1 MKIKYILLNI
11 FFIGLFVLLINLLE
25 ISKMIE
31 EKNSSIF
38 SIIYLSLLKIP
49 TIIIDIIPFVIVIST
64 AFIYRY
70 LINNNEIISLRNIG
84 FSLLDIYKP
93 IAAAI
98 FFTGLLILF
107 LLNPLS
113 AKLENK
119 FDKITTKDFSD
130 QYSINIKNNKLWIKN
145 IKNLEEKYFINIS
158 NIDLENMNAKNIKII
173 SITKEDNYF
182 LLSKKGKI
190 TDKQFNLN
198 DVIILDIDNDEYERR
213 KNLTLDLNF
222 DKNNLINSISN
233 YKNIPFYKYKE
244 HLNSLKK
251 FNLYSSK
258 VSLFYVSTIINPFFL
273 VIVGFTVMG
282 FSGKFK
288 KNESFFTVLF
298 ISILIG
304 FILFLLK

>member
-1 MKIKYILLNI
+1 
-11 FFIGLFVLLINLLE
+11 
-25 ISKMIE
+25 
-31 EKNSSIF
+31 
-38 SIIYLSLLKIP
+38 
-49 TIIIDIIPFVIVIST
+49 
-64 AFIYRY
+64 
-70 LINNNEIISLRNIG
+70 
-84 FSLLDIYKP
+84 
-93 IAAAI
+93 
-98 FFTGLLILF
+98 
-107 LLNPLS
+107 
-113 AKLENK
+113 
-119 FDKITTKDFSD
+119 
-130 QYSINIKNNKLWIKN
+130 
-145 IKNLEEKYFINIS
+145 
-158 NIDLENMNAKNIKII
+158 MNAKNIKII

-304 FILFLLK
+304 FLLFLLKEIITSLTITYNIHFLLSYLIIFSIPLIIGLYQIINIEIN